1 MKDFDFTSNY
11 LAWLKEN
18 IEESQIDD
26 STYRITMP
34 FLDRNNDHLDLFVI
48 QEDDHYRITDDSYII
63 SDLAM
68 SGLDIFGNE
77 RRSKVLKAIINSFGV
92 SIKDEELYVEAT
104 SSNLPQKKH
113 MLAQCMLKVS
123 DMFYLSRSNVQSI
136 FLEDVKN
143 FLDSNDVRYIA
154 DVSFTGQSQLL
165 SQYDFA
171 IPHSSNAPE
180 RLIKVVNRFDVNAA
194 KNVIFAWNDTKTER
208 LPDTQLFTFIR
219 DVNEEESLKISQD
232 ALLALKQYGIK
243 TALWSER
250 ESIVKDLVA

>member
-1 MKDFDFTSNY
+1 MKDFDFTASY

-18 IEESQIDD
+18 IEECRIDD
-26 STYRITMP
+26 STYRITIP
-34 FLDRNNDHLDLFVI
+34 FLDRNNDHLDLFII
-48 QEDDHYRITDDSYII
+48 QDGENYKITDDSYII

-77 RRSKVLKAIINSFGV
+77 RRSKVLRAITHSFGV
-92 SIKDEELYVEAT
+92 SVKDEELFIEAT
-104 SSNLPQKKH
+104 ASNLPQKKH

-136 FLEDVKN
+136 FLDDVKN
-143 FLDSNDVRYIA
+143 FLDSKDVRYVA

-171 IPHSSNAPE
+171 IPHSSKAPE

-219 DVNEEESLKISQD
+219 DYNDNENLNISSD

-243 TALWSER
+243 AALWSER
-250 ESIVKDLVA
+250 EAIVKDLVA

>member
-92 SIKDEELYVEAT
+92 SIKD
-104 SSNLPQKKH
+104 
-113 MLAQCMLKVS
+113 
-123 DMFYLSRSNVQSI
+123 
-136 FLEDVKN
+136 
-143 FLDSNDVRYIA
+143 
-154 DVSFTGQSQLL
+154 
-165 SQYDFA
+165 
-171 IPHSSNAPE
+171 
-180 RLIKVVNRFDVNAA
+180 
-194 KNVIFAWNDTKTER
+194 
-208 LPDTQLFTFIR
+208 
-219 DVNEEESLKISQD
+219 
-232 ALLALKQYGIK
+232 
-243 TALWSER
+243 
-250 ESIVKDLVA
+250 